1 MKWND
6 LFSNGEGTSNNDDI
20 KKYKEA
26 LKYYASESSR
36 LSKLYT
42 SKRDAFKKD
51 IFNNFQMILSAKGFG
66 INVSSPTDVI
76 GKIPTITIRLWQENV
91 LDDCLTLNIIESSG
105 NNLRFVVQIDSNNP
119 SIKNLEQPLGWYVND
134 RGELATYNR
143 VEESVSFY
151 REEIK
156 RAETLVDGKR
166 VLAEYIN
173 SLSFSIAL
181 YQNGK
186 IVGNFAT
193 FGEAL
198 DKAVVL
204 S

>member
-91 LDDCLTLNIIESSG
+91 LDDCLTLNIIESNG

-143 VEESVSFY
+143 VEESVSF
-151 REEIK
+151 
-156 RAETLVDGKR
+156 
-166 VLAEYIN
+166 
-173 SLSFSIAL
+173 
-181 YQNGK
+181 
-186 IVGNFAT
+186 
-193 FGEAL
+193 
-198 DKAVVL
+198 
-204 S
+204 